1 MEVAWLGS
9 HGFVSSYADYVRLP
23 LGVLED
29 CRMIAAAEREQQR
42 LEASRVPLRRR
53 GGAR

>member
-9 HGFVSSYADYVRLP
+9 HGFVSSYADYMRLP

-29 CRMIAAAEREQQR
+29 CRMIAGAEQQAQER
-42 LEASRVPLRRR
+42 ANRRPLTRR
-53 GGAR
+53 GGAS